1 MESGQEEIEFTTNK
15 GDYEMLEV
23 LGQGATAHVQV
34 ACFTCPKTGKQRRVA
49 VKRIQFEEFSS
60 SLKSIST
67 EVGLMM
73 KCRHEHIVEF
83 HTSFV
88 VKHELWIIMALHS
101 GGSMF
106 DVIKQRINRPEFEDG
121 LFEEVELATA
131 LKATLS
137 GLDYLHSNG
146 QIHRDLKAGNILIGG
161 DGAIALADFGVSAIM
176 SISGD
181 PFGDAKKGTFVGT
194 PCWMAPEVM
203 EQEKGYD
210 MKADIWSFGIV
221 AFELATGFA
230 PYAKFPPMKVIM
242 LTVNNPEPTLDKTK
256 YKKYSREFRKM
267 IERCLQK
274 DPKLRPTAKE
284 LLKDK
289 FFKKQKKTTSITPRR
304 VPGSSGRLR
313 KLPDGGWEF
322 SDDEADPQEKTE
334 NHNSPRSA
342 EAKREVDELKLKME
356 AMKGTEVKLSL
367 RIRQNQSGHLQDISF
382 PFVIGTDTP
391 ALVAQEM
398 MQNRIIEVDD
408 ILIVA
413 SNIEDL
419 LEAVVSNPETK
430 MEVTFRVKT
439 GLTDNNINEE
449 LLKGFAKLSL
459 EKQ

>member
-1 MESGQEEIEFTTNK
+1 
-15 GDYEMLEV
+15 MLEV

-34 ACFTCPKTGKQRRVA
+34 ACFTCPKTGKTKKVA

-67 EVGLMM
+67 EVGLMT

-83 HTSFV
+83 FTSFV

-106 DVIKQRINRPEFEDG
+106 DVIKQRINQPQYEDG
-121 LFEEVELATA
+121 LFDEVELATA
-131 LKATLS
+131 LRATLS

-203 EQEKGYD
+203 EQENGYD

-221 AFELATGFA
+221 AIELATGYA

-256 YKKYSREFRKM
+256 YKRYSREFRKM
-267 IERCLQK
+267 IERCLKK
-274 DPKLRPTAKE
+274 DPTERPSAKE

-289 FFKKQKKTTSITPRR
+289 FFKKAKEDDKARQVMRTVLENSPIPFKGIKPRR
-304 VPGSSGRLR
+304 VPGSSGQLR

-322 SDDEADPQEKTE
+322 SDDEADPQEKINAT
-334 NHNSPRSA
+334 S
-342 EAKREVDELKLKME
+342 KRETEQINELKLIME
-356 AMKGTEVKLSL
+356 EMKGTEVKLSL
-367 RIRQNQSGHLQDISF
+367 RIRQSQSGQLQDISF

-398 MQNRIIEVDD
+398 MQNCIIEVDD

-419 LEAVVSNPETK
+419 LEAVVRNPETK
-430 MEVTFRVKT
+430 MEVVFRVRT
-439 GLTDNNINEE
+439 GLKENIVNEE